1 MIDQVAFAVAQNQ
14 LMRHAARDCAK
25 LESIRLEID
34 NIARLL
40 GVPPNMLSEDAARTV
55 LRRILSILEAP

>member
-1 MIDQVAFAVAQNQ
+1 VIFPVSTFIWQTQ
-14 LMRHAARDCAK
+14 LQQAARDCAK